1 MKKSLP
7 AVSALFC
14 QVKILCGKAIWNS
27 IAKRKKGCLNLSYYL
42 LEGAQSSAAP
52 TSRCDSL
59 PPSLSPSGLAGHG
72 ENSLSPTPIPLD
84 L

>member
-14 QVKILCGKAIWNS
+14 QGKILRGKAIWTS
-27 IAKRKKGCLNLSYYL
+27 TAKRKKGSPNLSYYL
-42 LEGAQSSAAP
+42 LEGAQSSAAQ

-59 PPSLSPSGLAGHG
+59 PPSPLPTLTFRTGWRWG
-72 ENSLSPTPIPLD
+72 E
-84 L
+84 

>member
-27 IAKRKKGCLNLSYYL
+27 IAKRKKGCLKLSYYL